1 VKSSTRIASAVIWV
15 AKKKWYTSK
24 TLWVNGVALV
34 AIVVQG
40 VTGFVVKPE
49 LQIAALGGINFLLRI
64 ITKEEV
70 TW

>member
-1 VKSSTRIASAVIWV
+1 V
-15 AKKKWYTSK
+15 KKWYTSK